1 MLYIEEKS
9 NRILLIIRGVGEL
22 KNLELSR
29 IFEQITRILKI
40 KGENPFKIRA
50 YEKVALVLENLPIE
64 IETIYRQGGLNDI
77 PGVGAGIAKKIEEF
91 LTTGK
96 LEYYEKLK
104 ETLPSGVIE
113 LLDISEVGPKTAM
126 LLYEEL
132 GVDNIEKL
140 EKAVKGHQIKDLP
153 GMGEKSED
161 NILRGI
167 ELYKRRK
174 ERVLLGTA
182 LPLAEEI
189 VESLR
194 QLKETSKIS
203 FAGSLRRKKETIG
216 DIDILVT
223 SHKPEKIMKTF
234 VSLPQVREILAE
246 GPTKSSVITKDDI
259 HIDVRVV
266 EPISFGAALQYFTG
280 SKAHN
285 IKLREL
291 AVKRGLK
298 INEYGVFNSETG
310 QRITGEKEEEIY
322 KILDLAFIPPELR
335 EDRGE
340 IKAAQE
346 NKLPQLIECSQIK
359 GDLHLHTKW
368 SDGAHTIR
376 QMAEAAKKR
385 GYKYIAITDHS
396 QSLKF
401 AGGLTEE
408 RLKGQIEE
416 IRKLNQELDDF
427 TVLTGIEVD
436 IKSDGSL
443 DFSDEILSKLDVVV
457 AAIHSGFKQESK
469 IITERLV
476 GAMQNRFVSIIAHP
490 TGRLIGYRESYQVD
504 INEIMK
510 VASETG
516 TILEINAY
524 PERLDLNDVHCRMA
538 KDRGVQLAIETDA
551 HSIDGLEF
559 MNLGVDVA
567 RRGWLE
573 ERDVI
578 NTLSLDKL
586 LKRLKSKL

>member
-1 MLYIEEKS
+1 MG
-9 NRILLIIRGVGEL
+9 GVSKL

-29 IFEQITRILKI
+29 IFEQIAKILKI

-50 YEKVALVLENLPIE
+50 YEKITSVLENLPID
-64 IETIYRQGGLNDI
+64 IETIYHQGGLSNI
-77 PGVGAGIAKKIEEF
+77 PGVGTGITKKIEEF

-96 LEYYEKLK
+96 LEYYEKMK
-104 ETLPSGVIE
+104 ETIPSGVIE
-113 LLDISEVGPKTAM
+113 LLDISEVGPKTAR

-132 GVDNIEKL
+132 GVDNIGKL
-140 EKAVKGHQIKDLP
+140 EKAVKGHRIKGLP

-167 ELYKRRK
+167 ELFKRRK

-189 VESLR
+189 VGGLR

-223 SHKPEKIMKTF
+223 SQKPEKIMKTF
-234 VSLPQVREILAE
+234 TSLPQVREILAE

-259 HIDVRVV
+259 HVDVRVV

-291 AVKRGLK
+291 AVKRSLK
-298 INEYGVFNSETG
+298 INEYGVFDVKTD
-310 QRITGEKEEEIY
+310 RRVAGEREEEIY
-322 KILDLAFIPPELR
+322 QILNLPFIPPELR

-340 IKAAQE
+340 IEAAQE
-346 NKLPQLIECSQIK
+346 NKLPELIKFSQIR

-368 SDGAHTIR
+368 SDGANTIK

-385 GYKYIAITDHS
+385 GYKYIAITEHS

-408 RLKGQIEE
+408 RLKEQIEE
-416 IRKLNQELDDF
+416 IQKLNQEFDGF
-427 TVLTGIEVD
+427 TILTGIEVD

-443 DFSDEILSKLDVVV
+443 DYPDEILSRLDVVI

-476 GAMQNRFVSIIAHP
+476 GAMQSRFVSIIAHP

-504 INEIMK
+504 INKMMNI
-510 VASETG
+510 AAETG

-524 PERLDLNDVHCRMA
+524 PERLDLNDVYCRMA
-538 KDRGVQLAIETDA
+538 KEKGIQLAIETDA

-573 ERDVI
+573 EKDII
-578 NTLSLDKL
+578 NTLPLDKL
-586 LKRLKSKL
+586 VKRLKNK

>member
-1 MLYIEEKS
+1 M
-9 NRILLIIRGVGEL
+9 

-29 IFEQITRILKI
+29 IFEQIARILKI

-50 YEKVALVLENLPIE
+50 YEKVALVLENLPID
-64 IETIYRQGGLNDI
+64 IETIYQQEGLNNI
-77 PGVGAGIAKKIEEF
+77 PGVGEGIAKKIEEF

-96 LEYYEKLK
+96 LEYYVKLK
-104 ETLPSGVIE
+104 ETIPDGVVKLI
-113 LLDISEVGPKTAM
+113 DIPEVGPKTAK

-132 GVDNIEKL
+132 SVDNIEKL
-140 EKAVKGHQIKDLP
+140 EKAVKEHQIKDLP
-153 GMGEKSED
+153 GMGEKSET

-189 VESLR
+189 VENLR
-194 QLKETSKIS
+194 QLKETDKIN

-223 SHKPEKIMKTF
+223 SQKPKKIMKTF
-234 VSLPQVREILAE
+234 TSLPQVREILAE
-246 GPTKSSVITKDDI
+246 GPTKSSVITKEDI
-259 HIDVRVV
+259 HVDVRVV

-291 AVKRGLK
+291 AIKGGLK
-298 INEYGVFNSETG
+298 INEYGVFDAETG
-310 QRITGEKEEEIY
+310 QRIAGEEEEEVY
-322 KILDLAFIPPELR
+322 RILDLPFIPPELR

-340 IKAAQE
+340 IEAAQE
-346 NKLPQLIECSQIK
+346 GRLPRLVEYPQIK

-368 SDGAHTIR
+368 SDGAHTIK

-401 AGGLTEE
+401 AGGLIEE
-408 RLKGQIEE
+408 RLREQIEE

-427 TVLTGIEVD
+427 TVFTGIEVD

-443 DFSDEILSKLDVVV
+443 DFSDEILSKLDVVI

-469 IITERLV
+469 IITERLI

-504 INEIMK
+504 IDKIMDIAAK
-510 VASETG
+510 TG

-524 PERLDLNDVHCRMA
+524 PERLDLNDVYCRMA
-538 KDRGVQLAIETDA
+538 KDKGVQLAIETDA

-573 ERDVI
+573 EKDIV
-578 NTLSLDKL
+578 NTLPLDKL
-586 LKRLKSKL
+586 LKRLKNK

>member
-1 MLYIEEKS
+1 
-9 NRILLIIRGVGEL
+9 VGKL

-29 IFEQITRILKI
+29 IFEQIARILKI
-40 KGENPFKIRA
+40 KGGNPFKIRA
-50 YEKVALVLENLPIE
+50 YEKITLVLENLPID
-64 IETIYRQGGLNDI
+64 IETIYQQGGLNNI
-77 PGVGAGIAKKIEEF
+77 PGVGEGIAKKIEEF

-104 ETLPSGVIE
+104 ETIPDGVVE
-113 LLDISEVGPKTAM
+113 LIDILEVGPKTAK
-126 LLYEEL
+126 LLYEQL
-132 GVDNIEKL
+132 GVDNIGKL
-140 EKAVKGHQIKDLP
+140 EKAVRQHQVKDLP
-153 GMGEKSED
+153 GMGEKSET

-189 VESLR
+189 VEDLR
-194 QLKETSKIS
+194 QLKETDKIN

-223 SHKPEKIMKTF
+223 SQKPEKIMKTF
-234 VSLPQVREILAE
+234 TSLPQVREILAE
-246 GPTKSSVITKDDI
+246 GPTKSSVITKEDI
-259 HIDVRVV
+259 HVDVRVV

-285 IKLREL
+285 IRLREL

-298 INEYGVFNSETG
+298 INEYGVFDVKTDR
-310 QRITGEKEEEIY
+310 RIAGEREDEIY
-322 KILDLAFIPPELR
+322 KILNLPFIPPELR

-346 NKLPQLIECSQIK
+346 NKLPELIKYSQIR

-376 QMAEAAKKR
+376 QMAKAAKKK
-385 GYKYIAITDHS
+385 GYKYIAVTDHS
-396 QSLKF
+396 QSLGV

-408 RLKGQIEE
+408 RLKEQIEL
-416 IRKLNQELDDF
+416 IRKLNQELKDF
-427 TVLTGIEVD
+427 TILAGIEVD
-436 IKSDGSL
+436 IKADGSL
-443 DFSDEILSKLDVVV
+443 DFSDEILSKLDVVI

-469 IITERLV
+469 IITGRIIK
-476 GAMQNRFVSIIAHP
+476 AMQNKLVNIIAHP
-490 TGRLIGYRESYQVD
+490 TGRLIGYREAYQVD
-504 INEIMK
+504 INKIMD
-510 VASETG
+510 VAAETR

-524 PERLDLNDVHCRMA
+524 PERLDLNDVYCRMA

-573 ERDVI
+573 EKDVI
-578 NTLSLDKL
+578 NTLPLDKL
-586 LKRLKSKL
+586 LKRLKNK

>member
-1 MLYIEEKS
+1 MG
-9 NRILLIIRGVGEL
+9 GVREL
-22 KNLELSR
+22 KNLELSQ
-29 IFEQITRILKI
+29 IFEQIARILKI

-50 YEKVALVLENLPIE
+50 YEKITLVLENLPID
-64 IETIYRQGGLNDI
+64 IETIYHQGGLKDI
-77 PGVGAGIAKKIEEF
+77 PGVGSAIAKKIEEF

-104 ETLPSGVIE
+104 ETIPSGVIE
-113 LLDISEVGPKTAM
+113 LLDISEVGPKTAK

-140 EKAVKGHQIKDLP
+140 EKAVRRHQIKDLP
-153 GMGEKSED
+153 GMGEKSET
-161 NILRGI
+161 NILSGI

-182 LPLAEEI
+182 LPAAEDIIEAL
-189 VESLR
+189 S
-194 QLKETSKIS
+194 QLKEVNKIN
-203 FAGSLRRKKETIG
+203 FAGSLRRKKETVG
-216 DIDILVT
+216 DIDILIT
-223 SHKPEKIMKTF
+223 SRKPEKIMKTF
-234 VSLPQVREILAE
+234 TSLPQMREILAE
-246 GPTKSSVITKDDI
+246 GLTKSSVITKDDI
-259 HIDVRVV
+259 HIDLRVV
-266 EPISFGAALQYFTG
+266 EPMSYGAALQYFTG

-298 INEYGVFNSETG
+298 INEYGVFDVKTD
-310 QRITGEKEEEIY
+310 RRVAGESEEEIY
-322 KILDLAFIPPELR
+322 QVLNLLFIPPELR
-335 EDRGE
+335 EDKGE
-340 IKAAQE
+340 IRAAQE
-346 NKLPQLIECSQIK
+346 NKLPQLIKYSQIR

-368 SDGAHTIR
+368 SDGAHTIK

-408 RLKGQIEE
+408 RFKEQVE
-416 IRKLNQELDDF
+416 IIQKLNQELKDF
-427 TVLTGIEVD
+427 TILSGIEVD

-443 DFSDEILSKLDVVV
+443 DFSDEILSKLDVVI

-469 IITERLV
+469 VITERIIK
-476 GAMQNRFVSIIAHP
+476 AMQNKLVSIIAHP

-504 INEIMK
+504 INKMMDI
-510 VASETG
+510 AAETR
-516 TILEINAY
+516 TILEINAC
-524 PERLDLNDVHCRMA
+524 PERLDLNDVYCRMA

-573 ERDVI
+573 EKDII

-586 LKRLKSKL
+586 LKRLKNK

>member
-1 MLYIEEKS
+1 
-9 NRILLIIRGVGEL
+9 L
-22 KNLELSR
+22 KNLELSQ
-29 IFEQITRILKI
+29 IFEQIAKILKI

-50 YEKVALVLENLPIE
+50 YEKITLVLENLPID
-64 IETIYRQGGLNDI
+64 IETIYHQGGLNNI

-104 ETLPSGVIE
+104 ETIPTGVIE
-113 LLDISEVGPKTAM
+113 LLDIPEVGPKTAK
-126 LLYEEL
+126 LLYEKLE
-132 GVDNIEKL
+132 VDNIEKL
-140 EKAVKGHQIKDLP
+140 ERAIKEHQIKDLP
-153 GMGEKSED
+153 GMGEKSET

-174 ERVLLGTA
+174 ERFLLGRA
-182 LPLAEEI
+182 LPLAEEM
-189 VESLR
+189 VESLS
-194 QLKETSKIS
+194 QLKETNKIS

-223 SHKPEKIMKTF
+223 SQNPEKIMKTF
-234 VSLPQVREILAE
+234 TSLPQVREILAE
-246 GPTKSSVITKDDI
+246 GPTKSSIITNDDL

-291 AVKRGLK
+291 ALKRNLK
-298 INEYGVFNSETG
+298 INEYGVFEVESGN
-310 QRITGEKEEEIY
+310 RIAGEKEEEVY
-322 KILDLAFIPPELR
+322 QALNLPFIPPELR

-340 IKAAQE
+340 IEAAQE
-346 NKLPQLIECSQIK
+346 NRLPQLIEYSQIK

-368 SDGAHTIR
+368 SDGAHTIK

-401 AGGLTEE
+401 AGGLIEE
-408 RLKGQIEE
+408 RLREQVEE
-416 IRKLNQELDDF
+416 IQKLNQELKDF
-427 TVLTGIEVD
+427 TILSGIEVD
-436 IKSDGSL
+436 IKSNGSL
-443 DFSDEILSKLDVVV
+443 DFSDEILSKLDVVI

-469 IITERLV
+469 IITERIIK
-476 GAMQNRFVSIIAHP
+476 AMQNRFVNIIAHP

-504 INEIMK
+504 INEMME
-510 VASETG
+510 VAAKIG
-516 TILEINAY
+516 TILEINSY
-524 PERLDLNDVHCRMA
+524 PERLDLNDIYCRMA
-538 KDRGVQLAIETDA
+538 KEKGVQLAIETDA
-551 HSIDGLEF
+551 HSIEGLTF
-559 MNLGVDVA
+559 MDLGVAVA

-573 ERDVI
+573 EKDIV
-578 NTLSLDKL
+578 NTLPLDKL
-586 LKRLKSKL
+586 LKRLKNR

>member
-1 MLYIEEKS
+1 M
-9 NRILLIIRGVGEL
+9 
-22 KNLELSR
+22 KNIELSR
-29 IFEQITRILKI
+29 IFEQIAKILKI
-40 KGENPFKIRA
+40 KEENPFKIRA
-50 YEKVALVLENLPIE
+50 YEKITLVLENLPID
-64 IETIYRQGGLNDI
+64 IETIYHQGGLNNI
-77 PGVGAGIAKKIEEF
+77 PGVGTGIAKKIEEF

-104 ETLPSGVIE
+104 ETIPSGVIE
-113 LLDISEVGPKTAM
+113 LLDISEVGPKTAK

-140 EKAVKGHQIKDLP
+140 EKAVKEHRIKDLP
-153 GMGEKSED
+153 GMGEKSET

-174 ERVLLGTA
+174 ERFLLGRA
-182 LPLAEEI
+182 LPLAEEM
-189 VESLR
+189 VESLS
-194 QLKETSKIS
+194 QLKETDKIS

-216 DIDILVT
+216 DIDILIT
-223 SHKPEKIMKTF
+223 SQNPEKIMRTF
-234 VSLPQVREILAE
+234 TSLPQVREILAE
-246 GPTKSSVITKDDI
+246 GPTKSSIITKDDL

-291 AVKRGLK
+291 ALKRGLK
-298 INEYGVFNSETG
+298 INEYGVFEVESGN
-310 QRITGEKEEEIY
+310 RIAGEKEEEVY
-322 KILDLAFIPPELR
+322 QALNLPFIPPELR

-340 IKAAQE
+340 IEAAQE
-346 NKLPQLIECSQIK
+346 KKLPQLIEYSQIR

-396 QSLKF
+396 QSLKI
-401 AGGLTEE
+401 AGGLTEK
-408 RLKGQIEE
+408 RLREQMEE
-416 IRKLNQELDDF
+416 IQKLNQELKDF
-427 TVLTGIEVD
+427 TILSGIEVD

-443 DFSDEILSKLDVVV
+443 DFSDEMLSKLDVVI

-469 IITERLV
+469 IITERIIK
-476 GAMQNRFVSIIAHP
+476 AMQNRLVNILAHP

-504 INEIMK
+504 MNEMIK
-510 VASETG
+510 VAAKTG
-516 TILEINAY
+516 TILEINSY
-524 PERLDLNDVHCRMA
+524 PERLDLNDVYCRMA
-538 KDRGVQLAIETDA
+538 KDKGVQLAIETDA

-573 ERDVI
+573 EKDIV
-578 NTLSLDKL
+578 NTLPLNEL
-586 LKRLKSKL
+586 LKRLKINNK

>member
-1 MLYIEEKS
+1 
-9 NRILLIIRGVGEL
+9 L

-29 IFEQITRILKI
+29 MFDRIARMLKI

-50 YEKVALVLENLPIE
+50 YEKITLVLENLPID
-64 IETIYRQGGLNDI
+64 IETIYQQGRLNNI
-77 PGVGAGIAKKIEEF
+77 PGVGEGIAKKIEEF

-104 ETLPSGVIE
+104 ETIPSGVIE
-113 LLDISEVGPKTAM
+113 LLDISEVGPKTAK

-140 EKAVKGHQIKDLP
+140 EKAVRQHQIKDLP
-153 GMGEKSED
+153 GMGEKSET

-189 VESLR
+189 VESLH
-194 QLKETSKIS
+194 QLKETDKIS

-223 SHKPEKIMKTF
+223 SQKPEKIMKTF
-234 VSLPQVREILAE
+234 TSLPQVREILVE

-291 AVKRGLK
+291 AIKRGLK
-298 INEYGVFNSETG
+298 INEYGVFDSETG
-310 QRITGEKEEEIY
+310 QRIAGKEEEEVY
-322 KILDLAFIPPELR
+322 RILNLPFIPPELR

-340 IKAAQE
+340 IEAAQE
-346 NKLPQLIECSQIK
+346 NKLPRLVGYPQIK
-359 GDLHLHTKW
+359 GDLHCHSQW

-376 QMAEAAKKR
+376 QMAEAAKKK

-408 RLKGQIEE
+408 RLREQIEL
-416 IRKLNQELDDF
+416 IQKLNQELDDF
-427 TVLTGIEVD
+427 TILSGIEVD

-443 DFSDEILSKLDVVV
+443 DFSDEILSKLDVVI

-469 IITERLV
+469 MITKRLV

-490 TGRLIGYRESYQVD
+490 TGRLIGYRESYQLD
-504 INEIMK
+504 MNEIIK
-510 VASETG
+510 VAAKTG

-524 PERLDLNDVHCRMA
+524 PERLDLNDVYCRMA
-538 KDRGVQLAIETDA
+538 KDKGVQLAIETDA
-551 HSIDGLEF
+551 HSVDGLEF

-567 RRGWLE
+567 LRGWLE
-573 ERDVI
+573 EKDVI
-578 NTLSLDKL
+578 NTLPLDKL
-586 LKRLKSKL
+586 LKRLKRKRPIIK

>member
-1 MLYIEEKS
+1 M
-9 NRILLIIRGVGEL
+9 
-22 KNLELSR
+22 KNIELSR
-29 IFEQITRILKI
+29 IFEQIARILKI

-50 YEKVALVLENLPIE
+50 YEKIALVLENLPID
-64 IETIYRQGGLNDI
+64 IETIYRQGGLSNI
-77 PGVGAGIAKKIEEF
+77 PGVGESIAKKIEEF

-104 ETLPSGVIE
+104 ETIPSGVIE
-113 LLDISEVGPKTAM
+113 LLDISEVGPKTAK

-132 GVDNIEKL
+132 GVNNIEKL
-140 EKAVKGHQIKDLP
+140 EKAVRQHRIKDLP

-189 VESLR
+189 VESLSR
-194 QLKETSKIS
+194 LDETEKIN

-223 SHKPEKIMKTF
+223 SQRPEKIMKTF
-234 VSLPQVREILAE
+234 TSLPQVREILAE
-246 GPTKSSVITKDDI
+246 GPTKSSVITKEDI
-259 HIDVRVV
+259 HVDVRVV

-298 INEYGVFNSETG
+298 INEYGVFDVKTDRRIAGESE
-310 QRITGEKEEEIY
+310 QEIY
-322 KILDLAFIPPELR
+322 QILDLPFIPPELR

-340 IKAAQE
+340 IEAAQE
-346 NKLPQLIECSQIK
+346 NRLPQLIEYSQIK

-401 AGGLTEE
+401 AGGLTEK
-408 RLKGQIEE
+408 RLREQIEE
-416 IRKLNQELDDF
+416 IQKLNQESSDF

-443 DFSDEILSKLDVVV
+443 DFSDEILSKLDLVI

-469 IITERLV
+469 IITERLIS
-476 GAMQNRFVSIIAHP
+476 AMQNRFVSIIAHP

-504 INEIMK
+504 VDKMMDI
-510 VASETG
+510 ASETG

-524 PERLDLNDVHCRMA
+524 PERLDLNDVYCRMA

-559 MNLGVDVA
+559 MNLGIDVA

-573 ERDVI
+573 EKDVI

-586 LKRLKSKL
+586 LKRLKRKL

>member
-1 MLYIEEKS
+1 M
-9 NRILLIIRGVGEL
+9 REL

-29 IFEQITRILKI
+29 IFEQIARILKI

-50 YEKVALVLENLPIE
+50 YEKITLVLENLPID
-64 IETIYRQGGLNDI
+64 IETIYHQGGLKDI
-77 PGVGAGIAKKIEEF
+77 PGVGSAIAKKIEEF

-104 ETLPSGVIE
+104 ETIPSGVIE
-113 LLDISEVGPKTAM
+113 LLDISEVGPKTAK
-126 LLYEEL
+126 LLYEDL

-140 EKAVKGHQIKDLP
+140 EKAVRQHQIKDLP
-153 GMGEKSED
+153 GMGEKSET
-161 NILRGI
+161 NISRGI

-189 VESLR
+189 VERLR
-194 QLKETSKIS
+194 QLKETDKIS

-216 DIDILVT
+216 DIDILIT
-223 SHKPEKIMKTF
+223 SQKPEKIMKTF
-234 VSLPQVREILAE
+234 TSLPQVREILAE
-246 GPTKSSVITKDDI
+246 GPTKASVITKDDI
-259 HIDVRVV
+259 HVDVRVV
-266 EPISFGAALQYFTG
+266 EPRSFGAALQYFTG

-291 AVKRGLK
+291 AIKRGLK
-298 INEYGVFNSETG
+298 INEYGVFDSETG
-310 QRITGEKEEEIY
+310 QRIAGKEEEEVY
-322 KILDLAFIPPELR
+322 RILNLPFIPPELR

-340 IKAAQE
+340 IEAAQE
-346 NKLPQLIECSQIK
+346 GRLPLLVEYPQIK
-359 GDLHLHTKW
+359 GDLHLHSKW

-376 QMAEAAKKR
+376 QMAEAAKKK

-408 RLKGQIEE
+408 RLREQIEL
-416 IRKLNQELDDF
+416 IQKLNQELDDF
-427 TVLTGIEVD
+427 TILSGIEVD

-443 DFSDEILSKLDVVV
+443 DFSDEILSKLDVVI

-469 IITERLV
+469 MITKRLV

-490 TGRLIGYRESYQVD
+490 TGRLIGYRESYQLD
-504 INEIMK
+504 MNEIIK
-510 VASETG
+510 VAAETG

-524 PERLDLNDVHCRMA
+524 PERLDLNDIHCRMA

-551 HSIDGLEF
+551 HSIDGLEL

-573 ERDVI
+573 EKDII
-578 NTLSLDKL
+578 NTLSLDKF
-586 LKRLKSKL
+586 LKRLKNK

>member
-1 MLYIEEKS
+1 MSK
-9 NRILLIIRGVGEL
+9 L

-29 IFEQITRILKI
+29 IFEQITKMLKI
-40 KGENPFKIRA
+40 KGENSFKIRA
-50 YEKVALVLENLPIE
+50 YEKITLVLENLPID
-64 IETIYRQGGLNDI
+64 IETIYQQGGLNNI

-104 ETLPSGVIE
+104 ETIPSGVIA
-113 LLDISEVGPKTAM
+113 LLDISEVGPKTAK

-153 GMGEKSED
+153 GMGEKSET

-189 VESLR
+189 VGSLS

-223 SHKPEKIMKTF
+223 SQEPEKIMKTF
-234 VSLPQVREILAE
+234 TSLPQVREILAE

-291 AVKRGLK
+291 AVKKGLK
-298 INEYGVFNSETG
+298 INEYGIFDVKTD
-310 QRITGEKEEEIY
+310 RRVAGEREEEIY
-322 KILDLAFIPPELR
+322 QILNLPFIPPELR

-340 IKAAQE
+340 IEAAQE
-346 NKLPQLIECSQIK
+346 GRLPRLVGYPRIK
-359 GDLHLHTKW
+359 GDLHLHSKW

-385 GYKYIAITDHS
+385 GYNYIAITDHS

-401 AGGLTEE
+401 VAGGLTEE
-408 RLKGQIEE
+408 RLREQIEE
-416 IRKLNQELDDF
+416 IQRLNQELDDF
-427 TVLTGIEVD
+427 TVLAGIEVD

-443 DFSDEILSKLDVVV
+443 DFSDEILSRLDVVI

-469 IITERLV
+469 IITERLI

-504 INEIMK
+504 IDKIMDMAAK
-510 VASETG
+510 TG

-524 PERLDLNDVHCRMA
+524 PERLDLNDVYCRMA
-538 KDRGVQLAIETDA
+538 KEKGIQLAIETDA
-551 HSIDGLEF
+551 HSVDGLEF

-573 ERDVI
+573 EKDII
-578 NTLSLDKL
+578 NTLPLDKL
-586 LKRLKSKL
+586 VKRLKNK

>member
-1 MLYIEEKS
+1 MSK
-9 NRILLIIRGVGEL
+9 L

-29 IFEQITRILKI
+29 IFEQIARMLKI

-50 YEKVALVLENLPIE
+50 YEKIALVLENLPID
-64 IETIYRQGGLNDI
+64 IETIYSQGGLNNI
-77 PGVGAGIAKKIEEF
+77 PGVGTGIAKKIEEF

-104 ETLPSGVIE
+104 KTIPSGVIE
-113 LLDISEVGPKTAM
+113 LLDISEVGPKTAK
-126 LLYEEL
+126 LLYEQL
-132 GVDNIEKL
+132 DVDNIEKL
-140 EKAVKGHQIKDLP
+140 EKAVKEHRIKDLP

-189 VESLR
+189 IEALS
-194 QLKETSKIS
+194 QLKEVNKIN

-223 SHKPEKIMKTF
+223 SQKPEKVMKTF
-234 VSLPQVREILAE
+234 TSLPQVREVLAE
-246 GPTKSSVITKDDI
+246 GPTKSSVITKKDI
-259 HIDVRVV
+259 HVDVRVV

-298 INEYGVFNSETG
+298 INEYGVFDQKTER
-310 QRITGEKEEEIY
+310 RITGKEEEEVY
-322 KILDLAFIPPELR
+322 RILDLPFISPELR

-340 IKAAQE
+340 IEAAQE
-346 NKLPQLIECSQIK
+346 SRLPRLVEYPQIK
-359 GDLHLHTKW
+359 GDLHLHSKW

-376 QMAEAAKKR
+376 QMAEAAKKK

-408 RLKGQIEE
+408 RLREQVEE
-416 IRKLNQELDDF
+416 IQKLNQELDDF

-443 DFSDEILSKLDVVV
+443 DFSDEILSKLDVVI
-457 AAIHSGFKQESK
+457 AAIHSGFKQENK
-469 IITERLV
+469 VITERIIK
-476 GAMQNRFVSIIAHP
+476 AMQNKYVNIIAHP

-504 INEIMK
+504 INEMIK

-524 PERLDLNDVHCRMA
+524 PERLDLNDIYCRMA

-573 ERDVI
+573 EKDIV
-578 NTLSLDKL
+578 NTLPLNKL
-586 LKRLKSKL
+586 LKRLKNK

>member
-1 MLYIEEKS
+1 MSK
-9 NRILLIIRGVGEL
+9 L
-22 KNLELSR
+22 KNLELSQ
-29 IFEQITRILKI
+29 IFEQIAKILKI

-50 YEKVALVLENLPIE
+50 YEKITLVLENLPID
-64 IETIYRQGGLNDI
+64 IETIYQQGGLNNI
-77 PGVGAGIAKKIEEF
+77 PGVGTGIAKKIEEF
-91 LTTGK
+91 LTTGQ

-104 ETLPSGVIE
+104 TTIPSGVVE
-113 LLDISEVGPKTAM
+113 LLDIPEVGPKTAK
-126 LLYEEL
+126 LLYEKL

-140 EKAVKGHQIKDLP
+140 ERAIKEHQIKDLA
-153 GMGEKSED
+153 GMGEKSET

-174 ERVLLGTA
+174 ERFLLGRA
-182 LPLAEEI
+182 LPLVEEM
-189 VESLR
+189 VESLS
-194 QLKETSKIS
+194 QLKETNKIS

-223 SHKPEKIMKTF
+223 SQNPEKIMKTF
-234 VSLPQVREILAE
+234 TSLPQVREILAE
-246 GPTKSSVITKDDI
+246 GPTKSSIITKDDL

-291 AVKRGLK
+291 ALKRGLK
-298 INEYGVFNSETG
+298 INEYGVFEVESGN
-310 QRITGEKEEEIY
+310 RIAGEKEEEVY
-322 KILDLAFIPPELR
+322 QALNLPFIPPELR

-340 IKAAQE
+340 IEAAQE
-346 NKLPQLIECSQIK
+346 NRLPQLIGYSQIK

-368 SDGAHTIR
+368 SDGAHTIK

-401 AGGLTEE
+401 AGGLIEE
-408 RLKGQIEE
+408 RLREQVEE
-416 IRKLNQELDDF
+416 IQKLNQELKDF
-427 TVLTGIEVD
+427 TILSGIEVD
-436 IKSDGSL
+436 IKSNGSL
-443 DFSDEILSKLDVVV
+443 DFSDEILSKLDVVI

-469 IITERLV
+469 IITERIIK
-476 GAMQNRFVSIIAHP
+476 AMQNRFVNIIAHP

-504 INEIMK
+504 INEMME
-510 VASETG
+510 VAAKTG

-524 PERLDLNDVHCRMA
+524 PERLDLNDIYCRMA

-551 HSIDGLEF
+551 HSIEGLTF
-559 MNLGVDVA
+559 MDLGVAVA

-573 ERDVI
+573 EKEVI
-578 NTLSLDKL
+578 NTLPLDKL
-586 LKRLKSKL
+586 LKRLKNR

>member
-1 MLYIEEKS
+1 M
-9 NRILLIIRGVGEL
+9 
-22 KNLELSR
+22 KNIELSR
-29 IFEQITRILKI
+29 IFEQIAKILKI
-40 KGENPFKIRA
+40 KEENPFKIRA
-50 YEKVALVLENLPIE
+50 YEKITLVLENLPID
-64 IETIYRQGGLNDI
+64 IETIYHQGGLNNI
-77 PGVGAGIAKKIEEF
+77 PGVGTGIAKKIEEF

-104 ETLPSGVIE
+104 ETIPSGVIE
-113 LLDISEVGPKTAM
+113 LLDISEVGPKTAK

-140 EKAVKGHQIKDLP
+140 EKAVKEHRIKDLP
-153 GMGEKSED
+153 GMGEKSET

-174 ERVLLGTA
+174 ERFLLGRA
-182 LPLAEEI
+182 LPLAEEM
-189 VESLR
+189 VESLS
-194 QLKETSKIS
+194 QLKETDKIS

-216 DIDILVT
+216 DIDILIT
-223 SHKPEKIMKTF
+223 SQNPEKIMRTF
-234 VSLPQVREILAE
+234 TSLPQVREILAE
-246 GPTKSSVITKDDI
+246 GPTKSSIITKDDL

-291 AVKRGLK
+291 ALKRGLK
-298 INEYGVFNSETG
+298 INEYGVFEVESGN
-310 QRITGEKEEEIY
+310 RIAGEKEEEVY
-322 KILDLAFIPPELR
+322 QALNLPFIPPELR

-340 IKAAQE
+340 IEAAQE
-346 NKLPQLIECSQIK
+346 KKLPQLIEYSQIR

-396 QSLKF
+396 QSLKI
-401 AGGLTEE
+401 AGGLTEK
-408 RLKGQIEE
+408 RLREQMEE
-416 IRKLNQELDDF
+416 IQKLNQELKDF
-427 TVLTGIEVD
+427 TILSGIEVD

-443 DFSDEILSKLDVVV
+443 DFSDEMLSKLDVVI

-469 IITERLV
+469 IITERIIK
-476 GAMQNRFVSIIAHP
+476 AMQNRLVNILAHP

-504 INEIMK
+504 INEMME
-510 VASETG
+510 VAAKTG
-516 TILEINAY
+516 TILEINSY
-524 PERLDLNDVHCRMA
+524 PERLDLNDIYCRMA
-538 KDRGVQLAIETDA
+538 KEKGVQLAIETDA
-551 HSIDGLEF
+551 HSIEGLTF
-559 MNLGVDVA
+559 MDLGVAVA

-573 ERDVI
+573 EKDII
-578 NTLSLDKL
+578 NTLPLDKL
-586 LKRLKSKL
+586 LKRLKNK

>member
-1 MLYIEEKS
+1 M
-9 NRILLIIRGVGEL
+9 
-22 KNLELSR
+22 KNLELSQ
-29 IFEQITRILKI
+29 IFEQIAKILKI
-40 KGENPFKIRA
+40 KEENSFKIRA
-50 YEKVALVLENLPIE
+50 YEKITLVLENLPID
-64 IETIYRQGGLNDI
+64 IETIYQQGGLNNI
-77 PGVGAGIAKKIEEF
+77 PGVGEGIAKKIEEF
-91 LTTGK
+91 LTTGQ

-104 ETLPSGVIE
+104 ETIPTGVIE
-113 LLDISEVGPKTAM
+113 LLDISEVGPKTAK
-126 LLYEEL
+126 LLYEKL

-140 EKAVKGHQIKDLP
+140 ERAVKEHQIKDLP
-153 GMGEKSED
+153 GMGEKSET

-174 ERVLLGTA
+174 ERFLLGRA
-182 LPLAEEI
+182 LPLAEEM
-189 VESLR
+189 VESLS
-194 QLKETSKIS
+194 QLKETNKIS

-216 DIDILVT
+216 DIDILIT
-223 SHKPEKIMKTF
+223 SQNPEKIMRTF
-234 VSLPQVREILAE
+234 TSLPQVREILAE
-246 GPTKSSVITKDDI
+246 GPTKSSIITKDDL

-291 AVKRGLK
+291 ALKRGLK
-298 INEYGVFNSETG
+298 INEYGVFKVESGN
-310 QRITGEKEEEIY
+310 RIAGEKEEEVY
-322 KILDLAFIPPELR
+322 QALNLPFIPPELR

-340 IKAAQE
+340 IEAAQE
-346 NKLPQLIECSQIK
+346 NRLPQLIEYSQIK

-368 SDGAHTIR
+368 SDGAHTIK

-408 RLKGQIEE
+408 RLREQVEE
-416 IRKLNQELDDF
+416 IQKLNQDLDDF
-427 TVLTGIEVD
+427 TVLSGIEVD
-436 IKSDGSL
+436 IKSDGRL
-443 DFSDEILSKLDVVV
+443 DFSDEILSKLNVVI

-469 IITERLV
+469 MITERIIK
-476 GAMQNRFVSIIAHP
+476 AMQNRFVSIIAHP

-504 INEIMK
+504 INEVIK
-510 VASETG
+510 VAAETG

-524 PERLDLNDVHCRMA
+524 PERLDLNDIHCRMA
-538 KDRGVQLAIETDA
+538 KNRGVQLAIETDA
-551 HSIDGLEF
+551 HSIDGLEL

-573 ERDVI
+573 EKDIV
-578 NTLSLDKL
+578 NTLPLDEL
-586 LKRLKSKL
+586 LKRLKINNK

>member
-1 MLYIEEKS
+1 
-9 NRILLIIRGVGEL
+9 L
-22 KNLELSR
+22 KNIELSR
-29 IFEQITRILKI
+29 IFEQIAKILKI
-40 KGENPFKIRA
+40 KEENPFKIRA
-50 YEKVALVLENLPIE
+50 YEKITLVLENLPID
-64 IETIYRQGGLNDI
+64 IETIYHQGGLNNI
-77 PGVGAGIAKKIEEF
+77 PGVGTGIAKKIEEF

-104 ETLPSGVIE
+104 ETIPSGVIE
-113 LLDISEVGPKTAM
+113 LLDISEVGPKTAK

-132 GVDNIEKL
+132 GVDNIDKL
-140 EKAVKGHQIKDLP
+140 EKAVREHQIKDLP
-153 GMGEKSED
+153 GMGEKSET

-174 ERVLLGTA
+174 ERFLLGRA
-182 LPLAEEI
+182 LPLAEEM
-189 VESLR
+189 VESLS
-194 QLKETSKIS
+194 QLKETDKIS

-216 DIDILVT
+216 DIDILIT
-223 SHKPEKIMKTF
+223 SQNPEKIMRTF
-234 VSLPQVREILAE
+234 TSLPQVREILAE
-246 GPTKSSVITKDDI
+246 GPTKSSIITKDDL

-291 AVKRGLK
+291 ALKRGLK
-298 INEYGVFNSETG
+298 INEYGVFEVESGN
-310 QRITGEKEEEIY
+310 RIAGEKEEEVY
-322 KILDLAFIPPELR
+322 QALNLPFIPPELR

-340 IKAAQE
+340 IEAAQE
-346 NKLPQLIECSQIK
+346 KKLPQLIEYSQIR

-396 QSLKF
+396 QSLKI
-401 AGGLTEE
+401 AGGLTEK
-408 RLKGQIEE
+408 RLREQMEE
-416 IRKLNQELDDF
+416 IQKLNQELKDF
-427 TVLTGIEVD
+427 TILSGIEVD

-443 DFSDEILSKLDVVV
+443 DFSDEMLSKLDVVI

-469 IITERLV
+469 IITERIIK
-476 GAMQNRFVSIIAHP
+476 AMQNRLVNILAHP

-504 INEIMK
+504 INEMME
-510 VASETG
+510 VAAKTG
-516 TILEINAY
+516 TILEINSY
-524 PERLDLNDVHCRMA
+524 PERLDLNDIYCRMA
-538 KDRGVQLAIETDA
+538 KEKGVQLAIETDA

-573 ERDVI
+573 EKDIV
-578 NTLSLDKL
+578 NTLPLNEL
-586 LKRLKSKL
+586 LKRLKINNK

>member
-1 MLYIEEKS
+1 M
-9 NRILLIIRGVGEL
+9 

-29 IFEQITRILKI
+29 IFEQIARILKI

-50 YEKVALVLENLPIE
+50 YEKIALVLENLPID
-64 IETIYRQGGLNDI
+64 IETIYSQGGLNNI
-77 PGVGAGIAKKIEEF
+77 PGVGEGIAKKIEEF

-104 ETLPSGVIE
+104 ESIPSGVIE
-113 LLDISEVGPKTAM
+113 LLDISEVGPKTAK

-140 EKAVKGHQIKDLP
+140 EKAVRQHQIKDLP

-174 ERVLLGTA
+174 ERVLLGLA

-189 VESLR
+189 VKSLSR
-194 QLKETSKIS
+194 LDETDKIS

-223 SHKPEKIMKTF
+223 SQKPEKIMKTF
-234 VSLPQVREILAE
+234 TSLPQVREILAE

-259 HIDVRVV
+259 HVDVRIV

-285 IKLREL
+285 IRLREL
-291 AVKRGLK
+291 AIKRNLK
-298 INEYGVFNSETG
+298 INEYGVFDQKTER
-310 QRITGEKEEEIY
+310 RITGKEEEEVY
-322 KILDLAFIPPELR
+322 QILNLPFIPPELR

-340 IKAAQE
+340 IEAAQE
-346 NKLPQLIECSQIK
+346 NRLPRLVEYSQIR

-408 RLKGQIEE
+408 RLREQVEE
-416 IRKLNQELDDF
+416 IQKLNQELDDF

-469 IITERLV
+469 IITERIIK
-476 GAMQNRFVSIIAHP
+476 AMQNGFVNIIAHP

-524 PERLDLNDVHCRMA
+524 PERLDLNDVYCRMA
-538 KDRGVQLAIETDA
+538 KEKGVQLAVETDA

-573 ERDVI
+573 EKDIV
-578 NTLSLDKL
+578 NTLPLDKL
-586 LKRLKSKL
+586 FKRLKIKLYDNQSIQRE

>member
-1 MLYIEEKS
+1 
-9 NRILLIIRGVGEL
+9 
-22 KNLELSR
+22 
-29 IFEQITRILKI
+29 
-40 KGENPFKIRA
+40 
-50 YEKVALVLENLPIE
+50 
-64 IETIYRQGGLNDI
+64 
-77 PGVGAGIAKKIEEF
+77 
-91 LTTGK
+91 
-96 LEYYEKLK
+96 
-104 ETLPSGVIE
+104 
-113 LLDISEVGPKTAM
+113 
-126 LLYEEL
+126 
-132 GVDNIEKL
+132 
-140 EKAVKGHQIKDLP
+140 
-153 GMGEKSED
+153 MGEKTET

-174 ERVLLGTA
+174 ERFLLGLA

-189 VESLR
+189 IENLSRLE
-194 QLKETSKIS
+194 ETNKIS

-223 SHKPEKIMKTF
+223 SQKPEKIMKTF
-234 VSLPQVREILAE
+234 TSLPHVREILAE

-285 IKLREL
+285 IRLREL
-291 AVKRGLK
+291 AAKRGLK
-298 INEYGVFNSETG
+298 INEYGVFDVKTDR
-310 QRITGEKEEEIY
+310 RIAGEREEEIY
-322 KILDLAFIPPELR
+322 QILNLPFIPPELR

-346 NKLPQLIECSQIK
+346 NKLPELIKYSQIR

-368 SDGAHTIR
+368 SDGANTIK

-385 GYKYIAITDHS
+385 GYKYIAITEHS

-408 RLKGQIEE
+408 RLREQIEL
-416 IRKLNQELDDF
+416 IQRLNRELNDF
-427 TVLTGIEVD
+427 TILTGIEVD

-469 IITERLV
+469 IITERIIK
-476 GAMQNRFVSIIAHP
+476 AMQNRFVSIIAHP

-504 INEIMK
+504 INKIMD
-510 VASETG
+510 VAAETG

-524 PERLDLNDVHCRMA
+524 PERLDLNDIYCRMA
-538 KDRGVQLAIETDA
+538 KEKGVQLVIETDA
-551 HSIDGLEF
+551 HSINGLEF

-573 ERDVI
+573 EKDIV
-578 NTLSLDKL
+578 NALPLDKL
-586 LKRLKSKL
+586 LKRLKRKL

>member
-1 MLYIEEKS
+1 V
-9 NRILLIIRGVGEL
+9 REL

-29 IFEQITRILKI
+29 IFEQIARILKI

-50 YEKVALVLENLPIE
+50 YEKIVLVLENLPID
-64 IETIYRQGGLNDI
+64 IETIYHQGGLNNI
-77 PGVGAGIAKKIEEF
+77 PGVGEGIAKKIEEF
-91 LTTGK
+91 LTTEK

-104 ETLPSGVIE
+104 ETIPAGVIE
-113 LLDISEVGPKTAM
+113 LLDISEVGPKTAK
-126 LLYEEL
+126 LLYEQLE
-132 GVDNIEKL
+132 VDNIEKL
-140 EKAVKGHQIKDLP
+140 EKAVKEHQIKDLP
-153 GMGEKSED
+153 GMGEKSET

-174 ERVLLGTA
+174 ERVLLGIA

-194 QLKETSKIS
+194 QLKETDKIN

-223 SHKPEKIMKTF
+223 SQKPEKIMKTF
-234 VSLPQVREILAE
+234 ISLPQVREILAE
-246 GPTKSSVITKDDI
+246 GSTKSSVITKEDI
-259 HIDVRVV
+259 HVDVRVV

-291 AVKRGLK
+291 AIKRGLK
-298 INEYGVFNSETG
+298 INEYGVFDSETG
-310 QRITGEKEEEIY
+310 QRIAGEEEEEVY

-340 IKAAQE
+340 IEAAQE
-346 NKLPQLIECSQIK
+346 GRLPRLVEYHQIK
-359 GDLHLHTKW
+359 GDLHLHSKW
-368 SDGAHTIR
+368 SDGSHTIR
-376 QMAEAAKKR
+376 QIAEEAKKR

-408 RLKGQIEE
+408 RLREQAEE
-416 IRKLNQELDDF
+416 IQKLNRELGDF
-427 TVLTGIEVD
+427 TILTGIEVD

-443 DFSDEILSKLDVVV
+443 DYPNEILSRLDVVI

-469 IITERLV
+469 IITGRIV
-476 GAMQNRFVSIIAHP
+476 KAMQNRWVNIIAHP

-504 INEIMK
+504 INKIMD
-510 VASETG
+510 VAAETG

-524 PERLDLNDVHCRMA
+524 PERLDLNDVYCRMA

-573 ERDVI
+573 EKDVI
-578 NTLSLDKL
+578 NTLPLDKL
-586 LKRLKSKL
+586 LKRLKNK

>member
-1 MLYIEEKS
+1 MSK
-9 NRILLIIRGVGEL
+9 L

-29 IFEQITRILKI
+29 IFEQIARILKI

-50 YEKVALVLENLPIE
+50 YEKIALVLENLPID
-64 IETIYRQGGLNDI
+64 IETIYRQGGLNNI
-77 PGVGAGIAKKIEEF
+77 PGVGTGIAKKIEEF

-104 ETLPSGVIE
+104 ETIPSGVIE
-113 LLDISEVGPKTAM
+113 LLDISEVGPKIAK

-132 GVDNIEKL
+132 DIDNIEKL
-140 EKAVKGHQIKDLP
+140 EKAVRQHQIKDLP
-153 GMGEKSED
+153 GMGEKTET

-174 ERVLLGTA
+174 ERFLLGLA

-189 VESLR
+189 VKNLSRLD
-194 QLKETSKIS
+194 ETDKIS

-223 SHKPEKIMKTF
+223 SQKPEKIMKTLT
-234 VSLPQVREILAE
+234 SLPQVREILAE
-246 GPTKSSVITKDDI
+246 GSTKSSVITKDDI
-259 HIDVRVV
+259 HVDVRVV

-285 IKLREL
+285 IRLREL
-291 AVKRGLK
+291 AAKRGLK
-298 INEYGVFNSETG
+298 VNEYGVFDVKTDR
-310 QRITGEKEEEIY
+310 RIAGEREEEIY
-322 KILDLAFIPPELR
+322 QILNLPFIPPELR

-340 IKAAQE
+340 IEAAQE
-346 NKLPQLIECSQIK
+346 NKLPELIKYSQIR

-368 SDGAHTIR
+368 SDGANTIK
-376 QMAEAAKKR
+376 QMAEAAKER
-385 GYKYIAITDHS
+385 GYKYIAITEHS

-408 RLKGQIEE
+408 RLKEQIEE
-416 IRKLNQELDDF
+416 IQKLNREFDGF
-427 TVLTGIEVD
+427 TILTGIEVD

-443 DFSDEILSKLDVVV
+443 DFSDEILSRLDIVI

-504 INEIMK
+504 INKMMNI
-510 VASETG
+510 AAETG

-524 PERLDLNDVHCRMA
+524 PERLDLNDVYCRMA
-538 KDRGVQLAIETDA
+538 KDKEVQLAIETDA
-551 HSIDGLEF
+551 HSIDGLVF

-573 ERDVI
+573 EKDII
-578 NTLSLDKL
+578 NTLPLDKL
-586 LKRLKSKL
+586 LKRLKSK

>member
-1 MLYIEEKS
+1 MEMRK
-9 NRILLIIRGVGEL
+9 L

-29 IFEQITRILKI
+29 IFEQIARILKI

-50 YEKVALVLENLPIE
+50 YEKITLVLENLPID
-64 IETIYRQGGLNDI
+64 IETIYRQGGLNNI
-77 PGVGAGIAKKIEEF
+77 PGVGTGIAKKIEEF

-104 ETLPSGVIE
+104 ETIPSGVIE
-113 LLDISEVGPKTAM
+113 LLDISEVGPKTAK
-126 LLYEEL
+126 LLYEQL
-132 GVDNIEKL
+132 DVDNIEKL
-140 EKAVKGHQIKDLP
+140 EKAVKEHQIKDLP
-153 GMGEKSED
+153 GMGEKSET

-174 ERVLLGTA
+174 ERFLLGLA

-189 VESLR
+189 VENLS
-194 QLKETSKIS
+194 QLKETEKIN
-203 FAGSLRRKKETIG
+203 FAGSLRRKEETIG

-223 SHKPEKIMKTF
+223 SQKPEKIMKTF
-234 VSLPQVREILAE
+234 TSLPQVKEILAE

-259 HIDVRVV
+259 HVDVRVV

-291 AVKRGLK
+291 ALKRNLK
-298 INEYGVFNSETG
+298 INEYGIFDVKTDR
-310 QRITGEKEEEIY
+310 RIAGEREEEIY
-322 KILDLAFIPPELR
+322 QILNLPFIPPELR

-340 IKAAQE
+340 IEAAQE
-346 NKLPQLIECSQIK
+346 NKLPKMIEYSQIR

-408 RLKGQIEE
+408 RLREQV
-416 IRKLNQELDDF
+416 ELIQRINRELSDF
-427 TVLTGIEVD
+427 TILTGIEVD

-443 DFSDEILSKLDVVV
+443 DFSDEILSKLDVVI

-469 IITERLV
+469 IITERIIK
-476 GAMQNRFVSIIAHP
+476 AMQNRFVNIIAHP
-490 TGRLIGYRESYQVD
+490 TGRLLGYRESYQVD
-504 INEIMK
+504 INEMME
-510 VASETG
+510 VATETG
-516 TILEINAY
+516 TIFEINAY
-524 PERLDLNDVHCRMA
+524 PERLDLNDVYCRMA
-538 KDRGVQLAIETDA
+538 KDKGVQLAIETDA
-551 HSIDGLEF
+551 HSADGLAT
-559 MNLGVDVA
+559 MDLGVAVA

-573 ERDVI
+573 EKDII
-578 NTLSLDKL
+578 NTLPLDKL
-586 LKRLKSKL
+586 LQRLKRK

>member
-1 MLYIEEKS
+1 
-9 NRILLIIRGVGEL
+9 
-22 KNLELSR
+22 
-29 IFEQITRILKI
+29 
-40 KGENPFKIRA
+40 
-50 YEKVALVLENLPIE
+50 
-64 IETIYRQGGLNDI
+64 
-77 PGVGAGIAKKIEEF
+77 
-91 LTTGK
+91 TGK

-104 ETLPSGVIE
+104 ESIPSGVIE
-113 LLDISEVGPKTAM
+113 LLNISEVGPKTAK

-140 EKAVKGHQIKDLP
+140 EKAVRQHQIKDLP

-174 ERVLLGTA
+174 ERVLLGLA

-189 VESLR
+189 VKSLSR
-194 QLKETSKIS
+194 LDETDKIS

-223 SHKPEKIMKTF
+223 SQKPEKIMKTF
-234 VSLPQVREILAE
+234 TSLPQVREILAE
-246 GPTKSSVITKDDI
+246 GPTKSSVITRDDI
-259 HIDVRVV
+259 HVDVRVV

-285 IKLREL
+285 IRLRES

-298 INEYGVFNSETG
+298 INEYGVFDQKTEH
-310 QRITGEKEEEIY
+310 RITGKEEEEVY
-322 KILDLAFIPPELR
+322 RILDLPFIPPELR

-340 IKAAQE
+340 IEAAQE
-346 NKLPQLIECSQIK
+346 SRLPRLVEYPQIK
-359 GDLHLHTKW
+359 GDLHLHSKW

-376 QMAEAAKKR
+376 QMAEAAKER

-408 RLKGQIEE
+408 RLRKQVEE
-416 IRKLNQELDDF
+416 IQKLNQELDDF

-469 IITERLV
+469 IITERIV
-476 GAMQNRFVSIIAHP
+476 KAMQNKLVSIIAHP
-490 TGRLIGYRESYQVD
+490 TGRLIGFRESYQVD
-504 INEIMK
+504 INEMIK
-510 VASETG
+510 VAAETG
-516 TILEINAY
+516 TILEINAH
-524 PERLDLNDVHCRMA
+524 PERLDLNDVYCRMA
-538 KDRGVQLAIETDA
+538 KDKGVQLAIETDA

-573 ERDVI
+573 EKDIV
-578 NTLSLDKL
+578 NALPLDKL
-586 LKRLKSKL
+586 FKRLKRKL

>member
-1 MLYIEEKS
+1 M
-9 NRILLIIRGVGEL
+9 REL

-29 IFEQITRILKI
+29 IFEQIARILKI

-50 YEKVALVLENLPIE
+50 YEKIALVLENLPID
-64 IETIYRQGGLNDI
+64 IETIYRQGGLDNI
-77 PGVGAGIAKKIEEF
+77 PGVGEGIAKKIEEF

-104 ETLPSGVIE
+104 ETIPSGVIE
-113 LLDISEVGPKTAM
+113 LLDISEVGPKTAK

-132 GVDNIEKL
+132 GVDNIKKL
-140 EKAVKGHQIKDLP
+140 EKAVKQHRIKDLP

-194 QLKETSKIS
+194 QLKETNKIS

-223 SHKPEKIMKTF
+223 SQKPEKIMKTF
-234 VSLPQVREILAE
+234 ISLPQMREILAE
-246 GPTKSSVITKDDI
+246 GPTKSSVITKEDI
-259 HIDVRVV
+259 HVDVRVV

-280 SKAHN
+280 SKTHN

-291 AVKRGLK
+291 AIKRGLK
-298 INEYGVFNSETG
+298 INEYGVFDSETG
-310 QRITGEKEEEIY
+310 QRIAGEEEEEVY
-322 KILDLAFIPPELR
+322 KILDLAFIAPELR

-346 NKLPQLIECSQIK
+346 GRLPQLVEYHQIK
-359 GDLHLHTKW
+359 GDLHLHSKW

-401 AGGLTEE
+401 VAGGLTEE
-408 RLKGQIEE
+408 RLREQIEE

-443 DFSDEILSKLDVVV
+443 DSSDEILSKLDVVI

-469 IITERLV
+469 IITERLI

-504 INEIMK
+504 IDKIMNMAAK
-510 VASETG
+510 TG

-524 PERLDLNDVHCRMA
+524 PERLDLNDVYCRMA
-538 KDRGVQLAIETDA
+538 KDKGVQLAIETDA

-573 ERDVI
+573 EKDII
-578 NTLSLDKL
+578 NTLPLDKL
-586 LKRLKSKL
+586 LKRLKIKL

>member
-1 MLYIEEKS
+1 M
-9 NRILLIIRGVGEL
+9 
-22 KNLELSR
+22 KNIELSR
-29 IFEQITRILKI
+29 IFEQIAKILKI
-40 KGENPFKIRA
+40 KEENPFKIRA
-50 YEKVALVLENLPIE
+50 YEKITLVLENLPID
-64 IETIYRQGGLNDI
+64 IETIYHQGGLNNI
-77 PGVGAGIAKKIEEF
+77 PGVGTGIAKKIEEF

-104 ETLPSGVIE
+104 ETIPSGVIE
-113 LLDISEVGPKTAM
+113 LLDISEVGPKTAK

-140 EKAVKGHQIKDLP
+140 EKAVKEHRIKDLP
-153 GMGEKSED
+153 GMGEKSET

-174 ERVLLGTA
+174 ERFLLGRA
-182 LPLAEEI
+182 LPLAEEM
-189 VESLR
+189 VESLS
-194 QLKETSKIS
+194 QLKETDKIS

-216 DIDILVT
+216 DIDILIT
-223 SHKPEKIMKTF
+223 SQNPEKIMRTF
-234 VSLPQVREILAE
+234 TSLPQVREILAE
-246 GPTKSSVITKDDI
+246 GPTKSSIITKDDL

-291 AVKRGLK
+291 ALKRGLK
-298 INEYGVFNSETG
+298 INEYGVFEVESGN
-310 QRITGEKEEEIY
+310 RIAGEKEEEVY
-322 KILDLAFIPPELR
+322 QALNLPFIPPELR

-340 IKAAQE
+340 IEAAQE
-346 NKLPQLIECSQIK
+346 KKLPQLIEYSQIR

-396 QSLKF
+396 QSLKI
-401 AGGLTEE
+401 AGGLTEK
-408 RLKGQIEE
+408 RLREQMEE
-416 IRKLNQELDDF
+416 IQKLNQELKDF
-427 TVLTGIEVD
+427 TILSGIEVD

-443 DFSDEILSKLDVVV
+443 DFSDEMLSKLDVVI

-469 IITERLV
+469 IITERIIK
-476 GAMQNRFVSIIAHP
+476 AMQNRLVNILAHP

-504 INEIMK
+504 INEMME
-510 VASETG
+510 VAAKTG
-516 TILEINAY
+516 TILEINSY
-524 PERLDLNDVHCRMA
+524 PERLDLNDIYCRMA
-538 KDRGVQLAIETDA
+538 KEKGVQLAIETDA

-573 ERDVI
+573 EKDIV
-578 NTLSLDKL
+578 NTLPLNEL
-586 LKRLKSKL
+586 LKRLKINNK

>member
-1 MLYIEEKS
+1 V
-9 NRILLIIRGVGEL
+9 REL

-29 IFEQITRILKI
+29 IFEQIARILKI

-50 YEKVALVLENLPIE
+50 YEKITLVLENLPID
-64 IETIYRQGGLNDI
+64 IETIYHQGGLSNI
-77 PGVGAGIAKKIEEF
+77 PGVGTGIAKKIEEF

-104 ETLPSGVIE
+104 ETVPSGVIE
-113 LLDISEVGPKTAM
+113 LLDISEVGPKTAK

-140 EKAVKGHQIKDLP
+140 EKAVKEHQIKDLP
-153 GMGEKSED
+153 GMGEKSEA

-167 ELYKRRK
+167 ELYRRRK

-194 QLKETSKIS
+194 QLKETDKIS

-223 SHKPEKIMKTF
+223 SRKPEKIMKTF
-234 VSLPQVREILAE
+234 TSLLQVREILAE
-246 GPTKSSVITKDDI
+246 GPTKSSVITRDDI
-259 HIDVRVV
+259 HVDVRVL

-285 IKLREL
+285 IRLREL
-291 AVKRGLK
+291 ALKRGLK
-298 INEYGVFNSETG
+298 INEYGVFDSKTG
-310 QRITGEKEEEIY
+310 QRITGKEEEGIY
-322 KILDLAFIPPELR
+322 RILDLPFIPPELR

-340 IKAAQE
+340 IEAAQE
-346 NKLPQLIECSQIK
+346 NKLPQLIEYSQIK

-368 SDGAHTIR
+368 SDGAHTIK

-401 AGGLTEE
+401 AGGLVEE
-408 RLKGQIEE
+408 RLREQVEQIQK
-416 IRKLNQELDDF
+416 INQELNNF

-443 DFSDEILSKLDVVV
+443 DFSDEILSKLDVVI

-469 IITERLV
+469 IITERIIK
-476 GAMQNRFVSIIAHP
+476 AMQNRFVNIIAHP
-490 TGRLIGYRESYQVD
+490 TGRLIGYREAYQVD
-504 INEIMK
+504 TDKIMDMAAK
-510 VASETG
+510 TG

-524 PERLDLNDVHCRMA
+524 PERLDLNDVYCRMA
-538 KDRGVQLAIETDA
+538 KDRGAQLAIETDA

-573 ERDVI
+573 EKDII
-578 NTLSLDKL
+578 NALPLDKL

>member
-1 MLYIEEKS
+1 M
-9 NRILLIIRGVGEL
+9 
-22 KNLELSR
+22 KNIELSR
-29 IFEQITRILKI
+29 IFEQIAKILKI
-40 KGENPFKIRA
+40 KEENPFKIRA
-50 YEKVALVLENLPIE
+50 YEKITLVLENLPID
-64 IETIYRQGGLNDI
+64 IETIYHQGGLNNI
-77 PGVGAGIAKKIEEF
+77 PGVGTGIAKKIEEF

-104 ETLPSGVIE
+104 ETIPSGVIE
-113 LLDISEVGPKTAM
+113 LLDISEVGPKTAK

-140 EKAVKGHQIKDLP
+140 EKAVKEHRIKDLP
-153 GMGEKSED
+153 GMGEKSET

-174 ERVLLGTA
+174 ERFLLGRA
-182 LPLAEEI
+182 LPLAEEM
-189 VESLR
+189 VESLS
-194 QLKETSKIS
+194 QLKETDKIS

-216 DIDILVT
+216 DIDILIT
-223 SHKPEKIMKTF
+223 SQNPEKIMRTF
-234 VSLPQVREILAE
+234 TSLPQVREILAE
-246 GPTKSSVITKDDI
+246 GPTKSSIITKDDL

-291 AVKRGLK
+291 ALKRGLK
-298 INEYGVFNSETG
+298 INEYGVFEVESGN
-310 QRITGEKEEEIY
+310 RIAGEKEEEVY
-322 KILDLAFIPPELR
+322 QALNLPFIPPELR

-340 IKAAQE
+340 IEAAQE
-346 NKLPQLIECSQIK
+346 KKLPQLIEYSQIR

-396 QSLKF
+396 QSLKI
-401 AGGLTEE
+401 AGGLTEK
-408 RLKGQIEE
+408 RLREQVEE
-416 IRKLNQELDDF
+416 IQKLNQELKDF
-427 TVLTGIEVD
+427 TILSGIEVD

-443 DFSDEILSKLDVVV
+443 DFSDKILSKLDVVI

-469 IITERLV
+469 IITERIIK
-476 GAMQNRFVSIIAHP
+476 AMQNRLVNILAHP

-504 INEIMK
+504 INEMME
-510 VASETG
+510 VAAKTG
-516 TILEINAY
+516 TILEINSY
-524 PERLDLNDVHCRMA
+524 PERLDLNDIYCRMA
-538 KDRGVQLAIETDA
+538 KEKGVQLAIETDA

-573 ERDVI
+573 EKDIV
-578 NTLSLDKL
+578 NTLPLNEL
-586 LKRLKSKL
+586 LKRLKINNK

>member
-1 MLYIEEKS
+1 
-9 NRILLIIRGVGEL
+9 VGEL

-29 IFEQITRILKI
+29 IFEQIARILKI
-40 KGENPFKIRA
+40 KGENSFKIRA
-50 YEKVALVLENLPIE
+50 YEKITLVLENLPID
-64 IETIYRQGGLNDI
+64 IETIYHQGGLKDI
-77 PGVGAGIAKKIEEF
+77 PGVGSAIAKKIEEF

-104 ETLPSGVIE
+104 ETIPSGVIE
-113 LLDISEVGPKTAM
+113 LLDISEVGPKTAK

-140 EKAVKGHQIKDLP
+140 EKAVRRHQIKDLP
-153 GMGEKSED
+153 GMGEKSET
-161 NILRGI
+161 NILSGI

-182 LPLAEEI
+182 LPAAEDIIEAL
-189 VESLR
+189 S
-194 QLKETSKIS
+194 QLKEVNKIN
-203 FAGSLRRKKETIG
+203 FAGSLRRKKETVG
-216 DIDILVT
+216 DIDILIT
-223 SHKPEKIMKTF
+223 SRKPEKIMKTF
-234 VSLPQVREILAE
+234 TSLPQMREILAE
-246 GPTKSSVITKDDI
+246 GLTKSSVITKDDI
-259 HIDVRVV
+259 HIDLRVV
-266 EPISFGAALQYFTG
+266 EPMSYGAALQYFTG

-298 INEYGVFNSETG
+298 INEYGVFDVKTD
-310 QRITGEKEEEIY
+310 RRVAGESEEEIY
-322 KILDLAFIPPELR
+322 QVLNLLFIPPELR

-340 IKAAQE
+340 IEVAQE
-346 NKLPQLIECSQIK
+346 NKLPELIKYSQIR

-368 SDGAHTIR
+368 SDGAHTIK

-408 RLKGQIEE
+408 RLKEQVKI
-416 IRKLNQELDDF
+416 IQKLNQELKDF
-427 TVLTGIEVD
+427 TILSGIEVD

-443 DFSDEILSKLDVVV
+443 DFSDEILSKLDVVI

-469 IITERLV
+469 VITERIIK
-476 GAMQNRFVSIIAHP
+476 AMQNKLVSIIAHP

-504 INEIMK
+504 INKMMDI
-510 VASETG
+510 AAETR
-516 TILEINAY
+516 TILEINAC
-524 PERLDLNDVHCRMA
+524 PERLDLNDVYCRMA

-573 ERDVI
+573 EKDII
-578 NTLSLDKL
+578 NTLSLEKL
-586 LKRLKSKL
+586 LKRLKNK

>member
-1 MLYIEEKS
+1 M
-9 NRILLIIRGVGEL
+9 
-22 KNLELSR
+22 KNIELSR
-29 IFEQITRILKI
+29 IFEQIAKILKI

-50 YEKVALVLENLPIE
+50 YEKVALVLENLAID
-64 IETIYRQGGLNDI
+64 IETIYQQGGLNNI
-77 PGVGAGIAKKIEEF
+77 PGVGEGIAKKIEEF

-104 ETLPSGVIE
+104 ETIPSGVIE
-113 LLDISEVGPKTAM
+113 LLDISEVGPKTAK

-132 GVDNIEKL
+132 GVDSIEKL
-140 EKAVKGHQIKDLP
+140 EKAVRQHQIRDLP

-174 ERVLLGTA
+174 ERVLLGLA

-189 VESLR
+189 VKNLSRLD
-194 QLKETSKIS
+194 ETDKIS
-203 FAGSLRRKKETIG
+203 IAGSLRRKKETIG

-223 SHKPEKIMKTF
+223 SQKPEKIMKTF
-234 VSLPQVREILAE
+234 VSLPQVREVLAE
-246 GPTKSSVITKDDI
+246 GPTKSSVITRDDI
-259 HIDVRVV
+259 HVDVRVV

-285 IKLREL
+285 IRLRES

-298 INEYGVFNSETG
+298 INEYGVFNQKTER
-310 QRITGEKEEEIY
+310 RITGEEEKEVY
-322 KILDLAFIPPELR
+322 RILDLPFIPPELR

-340 IKAAQE
+340 IEAAQE
-346 NKLPQLIECSQIK
+346 NKLPQLIEYSQIR
-359 GDLHLHTKW
+359 GDLHIHTKW
-368 SDGAHTIR
+368 SDGAHTIK
-376 QMAEAAKKR
+376 QMAEAAKKI
-385 GYKYIAITDHS
+385 GYKYIAITEHS

-408 RLKGQIEE
+408 RLQEQVEE

-469 IITERLV
+469 IITERIV
-476 GAMQNRFVSIIAHP
+476 KVMQNKFVSIIAHP

-504 INEIMK
+504 INEMIK
-510 VASETG
+510 VAAETG
-516 TILEINAY
+516 TILEINAH
-524 PERLDLNDVHCRMA
+524 PERLDLNDVYCRMA
-538 KDRGVQLAIETDA
+538 KDKGVQLAVDTDA

-559 MNLGVDVA
+559 MDLGVAVA

-573 ERDVI
+573 EKNII
-578 NTLSLDKL
+578 NTLPLDKL
-586 LKRLKSKL
+586 LKRLKNK

>member
-1 MLYIEEKS
+1 
-9 NRILLIIRGVGEL
+9 L
-22 KNLELSR
+22 KNIELSR
-29 IFEQITRILKI
+29 IFEQIARILNI

-50 YEKVALVLENLPIE
+50 YEKITLVLENLPID
-64 IETIYRQGGLNDI
+64 IETIYHQGGLNNI
-77 PGVGAGIAKKIEEF
+77 PGVGTGIAKKIEEF

-104 ETLPSGVIE
+104 ETIPSGVIE
-113 LLDISEVGPKTAM
+113 LLDISEVGPKTAK

-140 EKAVKGHQIKDLP
+140 EKAVKEHRIKDLP
-153 GMGEKSED
+153 GMGEKSET

-174 ERVLLGTA
+174 ERFLLGRA
-182 LPLAEEI
+182 LPLAEEM
-189 VESLR
+189 VESLS
-194 QLKETSKIS
+194 QLKETDKIS

-216 DIDILVT
+216 DIDILIT
-223 SHKPEKIMKTF
+223 SQNPEKIMRTF
-234 VSLPQVREILAE
+234 TSLPQVREILAE
-246 GPTKSSVITKDDI
+246 GPTKSSIITKDDL

-291 AVKRGLK
+291 ALKRGLK
-298 INEYGVFNSETG
+298 INEYGVFEVESGN
-310 QRITGEKEEEIY
+310 RIAGEKEEEVY
-322 KILDLAFIPPELR
+322 QALNLPFIPPELR

-340 IKAAQE
+340 IEAAQE
-346 NKLPQLIECSQIK
+346 KKLPQLIEYSQIR

-396 QSLKF
+396 QSLKI
-401 AGGLTEE
+401 AGGLTEK
-408 RLKGQIEE
+408 RLREQMEE
-416 IRKLNQELDDF
+416 IQKLNQELKDF
-427 TVLTGIEVD
+427 TILSGIEVD

-443 DFSDEILSKLDVVV
+443 DFSDEMLSKLDVVI

-469 IITERLV
+469 IITERIIK
-476 GAMQNRFVSIIAHP
+476 AMQNRLVNILAHP

-504 INEIMK
+504 INEMME
-510 VASETG
+510 VAAKTG
-516 TILEINAY
+516 TILEINSY
-524 PERLDLNDVHCRMA
+524 PERLDLNDIYCRMA
-538 KDRGVQLAIETDA
+538 KEKGVQLAIETDA

-573 ERDVI
+573 EKDIV
-578 NTLSLDKL
+578 NTLPLNEL
-586 LKRLKSKL
+586 LKRLKINNK

>member
-1 MLYIEEKS
+1 
-9 NRILLIIRGVGEL
+9 VGEL

-29 IFEQITRILKI
+29 MFDQIAKMLKI

-50 YEKVALVLENLPIE
+50 YEKITLALENLPID
-64 IETIYRQGGLNDI
+64 IETIYQQGGLNNI
-77 PGVGAGIAKKIEEF
+77 PGVGEGIAKKIEEF
-91 LTTGK
+91 LITGK

-104 ETLPSGVIE
+104 ETIPSGVIE
-113 LLDISEVGPKTAM
+113 LLNISEVGPKTAK
-126 LLYEEL
+126 LLYKQL
-132 GVDNIEKL
+132 DVDNIEKL
-140 EKAVKGHQIKDLP
+140 EKAVRQHQIKDLP
-153 GMGEKSED
+153 GMGEKSEI

-194 QLKETSKIS
+194 QLKETDKIN

-216 DIDILVT
+216 DIDILIT
-223 SHKPEKIMKTF
+223 SQKPEKIMKTF
-234 VSLPQVREILAE
+234 TSLPQVREILAE
-246 GPTKSSVITKDDI
+246 GPTKSSVITKEDI
-259 HIDVRVV
+259 HVDVRVV

-291 AVKRGLK
+291 AIKRGLK
-298 INEYGVFNSETG
+298 INEYGVFDSENG
-310 QRITGEKEEEIY
+310 QRIAGEEEEEVY
-322 KILDLAFIPPELR
+322 RILDLPFIPPELR

-340 IKAAQE
+340 IEAAQE
-346 NKLPQLIECSQIK
+346 GRLPLLVEYPQIK
-359 GDLHLHTKW
+359 GDLHLHSKW

-376 QMAEAAKKR
+376 QMAEEAKKR

-408 RLKGQIEE
+408 RLREQIEE
-416 IRKLNQELDDF
+416 IRKVNQELDDF

-443 DFSDEILSKLDVVV
+443 DFSDEILSKLDIVI

-469 IITERLV
+469 IITERLI
-476 GAMQNRFVSIIAHP
+476 GAMQNRFVGIIAHP

-504 INEIMK
+504 IDKIMDM
-510 VASETG
+510 AARTG

-524 PERLDLNDVHCRMA
+524 PERLDLNDVYCRMA
-538 KDRGVQLAIETDA
+538 KDKGVQLAIETDA

-573 ERDVI
+573 EKDIV
-578 NTLSLDKL
+578 NTLPLDKL
-586 LKRLKSKL
+586 VKRLKIKL

>member
-1 MLYIEEKS
+1 M
-9 NRILLIIRGVGEL
+9 GEL

-29 IFEQITRILKI
+29 IFEQIARILKI
-40 KGENPFKIRA
+40 KGENSFKIRA
-50 YEKVALVLENLPIE
+50 YEKITLVLENLPID
-64 IETIYRQGGLNDI
+64 IETIYHQGGLKDI
-77 PGVGAGIAKKIEEF
+77 PGVGSAIAKKIEEF

-104 ETLPSGVIE
+104 ETIPSGVIE
-113 LLDISEVGPKTAM
+113 LLDISEVGPKTAK

-140 EKAVKGHQIKDLP
+140 EKAVRRHQIKDLP
-153 GMGEKSED
+153 GMGEKSET
-161 NILRGI
+161 NILSGI

-182 LPLAEEI
+182 LPAAEDIIEAL
-189 VESLR
+189 S
-194 QLKETSKIS
+194 QLKEVNKIN
-203 FAGSLRRKKETIG
+203 FAGSLRRKKETVG
-216 DIDILVT
+216 DIDILIT
-223 SHKPEKIMKTF
+223 SRKPEKIMKTF
-234 VSLPQVREILAE
+234 TSLPQMREILAE
-246 GPTKSSVITKDDI
+246 GLTKSSVITKDDI
-259 HIDVRVV
+259 HIDLRVV
-266 EPISFGAALQYFTG
+266 EPMSYGAALQYFTG

-298 INEYGVFNSETG
+298 INEYGVFGVKTN
-310 QRITGEKEEEIY
+310 RRVAGESEEEIY
-322 KILDLAFIPPELR
+322 QVLNLPFIPPELR

-340 IKAAQE
+340 IRAAQE
-346 NKLPQLIECSQIK
+346 NKLPQLIKYSQIR

-368 SDGAHTIR
+368 SDGAHTIK

-408 RLKGQIEE
+408 RFKEQVE
-416 IRKLNQELDDF
+416 IIQKLNQELKDF
-427 TVLTGIEVD
+427 TILSGIEVD

-443 DFSDEILSKLDVVV
+443 DFSDEILSKLDVVI

-469 IITERLV
+469 VITERIIK
-476 GAMQNRFVSIIAHP
+476 AMQNKLVSIIAHP

-504 INEIMK
+504 INKMMDI
-510 VASETG
+510 AAETR
-516 TILEINAY
+516 TILEINAC
-524 PERLDLNDVHCRMA
+524 PERLDLNDVYCRMA

-573 ERDVI
+573 EKDII

-586 LKRLKSKL
+586 LKRLKNK

>member
-1 MLYIEEKS
+1 
-9 NRILLIIRGVGEL
+9 VGQL

-29 IFEQITRILKI
+29 IFEQIARILKI
-40 KGENPFKIRA
+40 KGENPFKVRA
-50 YEKVALVLENLPIE
+50 YEKVALVLENLPID
-64 IETIYRQGGLNDI
+64 IETIYRQGGLNNI
-77 PGVGAGIAKKIEEF
+77 PGVGEGIAKKIEEF
-91 LTTGK
+91 LTTDK

-104 ETLPSGVIE
+104 ETIPSGVIE
-113 LLDISEVGPKTAM
+113 LLDISEVGPKTAK

-140 EKAVKGHQIKDLP
+140 EKAISQHRIKDLP

-189 VESLR
+189 VESLSR
-194 QLKETSKIS
+194 LDETDKIS

-223 SHKPEKIMKTF
+223 SRKPEKIMKTF
-234 VSLPQVREILAE
+234 VSLPQVREVLAE

-259 HIDVRVV
+259 HVDVRVV

-298 INEYGVFNSETG
+298 INEYGVFDVKTDRRISGESE
-310 QRITGEKEEEIY
+310 QEIY
-322 KILDLAFIPPELR
+322 QILDLPFIPPELR
-335 EDRGE
+335 ENRGE
-340 IKAAQE
+340 IEAAQE
-346 NKLPQLIECSQIK
+346 NKMPQLIEYSQIK

-401 AGGLTEE
+401 AGGLIEE
-408 RLKGQIEE
+408 RLKEQIEL
-416 IRKLNQELDDF
+416 IQKLNQELKDF
-427 TVLTGIEVD
+427 TILSGIEVD

-443 DFSDEILSKLDVVV
+443 DFSDEILSKLDVVI

-469 IITERLV
+469 IITKRIIK
-476 GAMQNRFVSIIAHP
+476 AMQNKLVNTIAHP
-490 TGRLIGYRESYQVD
+490 TGRLIGYREAYQVD
-504 INEIMK
+504 IDKIMD
-510 VASETG
+510 VAAKTG
-516 TILEINAY
+516 IILEINAY
-524 PERLDLNDVHCRMA
+524 PERLDLNDIYCRMA
-538 KDRGVQLAIETDA
+538 KNRGVQLAIETDA

-573 ERDVI
+573 EKDIV
-578 NTLSLDKL
+578 NTLPLDKL
-586 LKRLKSKL
+586 LKRLKNK

>member
-1 MLYIEEKS
+1 
-9 NRILLIIRGVGEL
+9 VCEL
-22 KNLELSR
+22 KNIELSR
-29 IFEQITRILKI
+29 IFEQIAKILKI

-50 YEKVALVLENLPIE
+50 YEKVALVLENLAID
-64 IETIYRQGGLNDI
+64 IETIYQQGGLNNI
-77 PGVGAGIAKKIEEF
+77 PGVGEGIAKKIEEF

-104 ETLPSGVIE
+104 ETIPSGVIE
-113 LLDISEVGPKTAM
+113 LLDISEVGPKTAK

-132 GVDNIEKL
+132 GVDSIEKL
-140 EKAVKGHQIKDLP
+140 EKAVRQHQIRDLP

-174 ERVLLGTA
+174 ERVLLGLA

-189 VESLR
+189 VKNLSRLD
-194 QLKETSKIS
+194 ETDKIS
-203 FAGSLRRKKETIG
+203 IAGSLRRKKETIG

-223 SHKPEKIMKTF
+223 SQKPEKIMKTF
-234 VSLPQVREILAE
+234 VSLPQVREVLAE
-246 GPTKSSVITKDDI
+246 GPTKSSVITRDDI
-259 HIDVRVV
+259 HVDVRVV

-285 IKLREL
+285 IRLRES

-298 INEYGVFNSETG
+298 INEYGVFNQKTER
-310 QRITGEKEEEIY
+310 RITGEEEKEVY
-322 KILDLAFIPPELR
+322 RILDLPFIPPELR

-340 IKAAQE
+340 IEAAQE
-346 NKLPQLIECSQIK
+346 NKLPQLIEYSQIR
-359 GDLHLHTKW
+359 GDLHIHTKW
-368 SDGAHTIR
+368 SDGAHTIK
-376 QMAEAAKKR
+376 QMAEAAKKI
-385 GYKYIAITDHS
+385 GYKYIAITEHS

-408 RLKGQIEE
+408 RLQEQVEE

-469 IITERLV
+469 IITERIV
-476 GAMQNRFVSIIAHP
+476 KVMQNKFVSIIAHP

-504 INEIMK
+504 INEMIK
-510 VASETG
+510 VAAETG
-516 TILEINAY
+516 TILEINAH
-524 PERLDLNDVHCRMA
+524 PERLDLNDVYCRMA
-538 KDRGVQLAIETDA
+538 KDKGVQLAVDTDA

-559 MNLGVDVA
+559 MDLGVAVA

-573 ERDVI
+573 EKNII
-578 NTLSLDKL
+578 NTLPLDKL
-586 LKRLKSKL
+586 LKRLKNK

>member
-1 MLYIEEKS
+1 
-9 NRILLIIRGVGEL
+9 L

-29 IFEQITRILKI
+29 IFEQIAKILKI

-50 YEKVALVLENLPIE
+50 YEKITLVLENLPID
-64 IETIYRQGGLNDI
+64 IETIYQQGGLNNI
-77 PGVGAGIAKKIEEF
+77 PGVGTGIAKKIEEF
-91 LTTGK
+91 LTTGN

-104 ETLPSGVIE
+104 ETIPTGVIE
-113 LLDISEVGPKTAM
+113 LLDIPEVGPKTAK
-126 LLYEEL
+126 LLYEQL
-132 GVDNIEKL
+132 GIDNIDKL
-140 EKAVKGHQIKDLP
+140 EKAVREHQIKDLP
-153 GMGEKSED
+153 GMGKKSET

-174 ERVLLGTA
+174 GRFLLGRA

-189 VESLR
+189 VESLG
-194 QLKETSKIS
+194 QLKETNKIS

-223 SHKPEKIMKTF
+223 SQNPEKIMRTF
-234 VSLPQVREILAE
+234 TSLPQVREILAE
-246 GPTKSSVITKDDI
+246 GPTKSSIITNDDL

-291 AVKRGLK
+291 ALKRNLK
-298 INEYGVFNSETG
+298 INEYGVFEVESGN
-310 QRITGEKEEEIY
+310 RIAGEKEEEVY
-322 KILDLAFIPPELR
+322 QALNLPFIPPELR

-340 IKAAQE
+340 IEAAQE
-346 NKLPQLIECSQIK
+346 NKLPQLIEYSQIK

-376 QMAEAAKKR
+376 QMAEAAQKI

-401 AGGLTEE
+401 AGGLIEE
-408 RLKGQIEE
+408 RLREQVEE
-416 IRKLNQELDDF
+416 IQKLNQELKDF
-427 TVLTGIEVD
+427 TILSGIEVD

-443 DFSDEILSKLDVVV
+443 DFSDEILSKLDVVI

-469 IITERLV
+469 IITERIIK
-476 GAMQNRFVSIIAHP
+476 AMQNRFVNIIAHP

-504 INEIMK
+504 INEMME
-510 VASETG
+510 VAAKTG
-516 TILEINAY
+516 TILEINSY
-524 PERLDLNDVHCRMA
+524 PERLDLNDIYCRMA
-538 KDRGVQLAIETDA
+538 KEKGVQLAIETDA
-551 HSIDGLEF
+551 HSIEGLTF
-559 MNLGVDVA
+559 MDLGVAVA

-573 ERDVI
+573 EKEVI
-578 NTLSLDKL
+578 NTLPLDKL
-586 LKRLKSKL
+586 LKRLKNR